1 MQEKNTSDGTGME
14 SYDYSSQNQEQF
26 EELNDTNQQ
35 SEVEYNDE
43 LKDLEI
49 NDEY

>member
-1 MQEKNTSDGTGME
+1 ME

-35 SEVEYNDE
+35 SEGEYNDE